1 MKRHIPILLFA
12 IISLLL
18 NTSCSKDDVTSGES
32 TEPKGSV
39 IHYSATVSDGS
50 NTRATLDGNKKY
62 IFETGDVLRI
72 TGTNISGDL
81 TLTAGAG
88 TYSAT
93 FEGNLSYSGS
103 GTPDASLEL
112 KAVLVSTSNEMSTLT
127 YEAATYPTTAIA
139 STLAEAVQKYSYFK
153 ATSTYGA
160 KSFTLNQQS
169 AFLNFTVTI
178 LDGTAT
184 GQSLDIDIKNSSA
197 TARTGTVTTATSGS
211 DIVAQFVAV
220 FPVGTTMSNASV
232 QLGSK
237 AAIPFGGST
246 ALAANK
252 IYNIKKTIYPV
263 PATFTYTGDRQTY
276 AVPAS
281 GWYTIQAYG
290 AEGGKSFTNLENG
303 DGKNNGGKGGY
314 SSISY
319 YLTKGQALSI
329 YCGGIGGDATRA
341 ASGGG
346 AAGWNGG
353 GAGGNGYASTYTGG
367 GGGGGATYVATTDLG
382 PISSSTDALYTGDFV
397 AKSGLILVAGGGGG
411 GAYNSCVAGDG
422 GGNNYNLGK
431 AADNTL
437 SDDYTKDNPSLT
449 FTGSKG
455 GDAKSGTNNDNT
467 RGGSGGH
474 GGGFK
479 ALGMLNGQ
487 YKTYAGCGGTS
498 WGNITNGTGYTTI
511 SGGAT
516 EGGNGKVII
525 SWVNSPLQGL
535 NDYNQENKDW

>member
-1 MKRHIPILLFA
+1 MKRHILILLFA

-50 NTRATLDGNKKY
+50 NTRATLDDEKKY
-62 IFETGDVLRI
+62 IFETGDILRI

-81 TLTAGAG
+81 TLKTGAG
-88 TYSAT
+88 TNSAI
-93 FEGNLSYSGS
+93 FEGDLTYTVS

-160 KSFTLNQQS
+160 KSFTLDQQS

-178 LDGTAT
+178 LDGTST
-184 GQSLDIDIKNSSA
+184 GDPLSIDINNGGTSV
-197 TARTGTVTTATSGS
+197 RTGTVTTATSGS

-263 PATFTYTGDRQTY
+263 PATFGFTGAVQTY
-276 AVPAS
+276 SVPAT

-303 DGKNNGGKGGY
+303 DDMNDGGKGGY

-353 GAGGNGYASTYTGG
+353 GAGGNGYAYTYTGG

-382 PISSSTDALYTGDFV
+382 PISSTNALYTGDFV
-397 AKSGLILVAGGGGG
+397 TKPGLILVAGGGGG
-411 GAYNSCVAGDG
+411 GAYNKCTAGAG
-422 GGNNYNLGK
+422 GGNNCNLGTR
-431 AADNTL
+431 A
-437 SDDYTKDNPSLT
+437 SDGKTSDSYMNLT
-449 FTGSKG
+449 VTGSQG
-455 GDAKSGTNNDNT
+455 GNGNNSSANEGN
-467 RGGSGGH
+467 RKGGSGGH

-479 ALGMLNGQ
+479 AVSILDGQ
-487 YKTYAGCGGTS
+487 QQTYAGFGGSS
-498 WGNITNGTGYTTI
+498 WGDTTNGTGYNSV

>member
-50 NTRATLDGNKKY
+50 NTRATLDDDKKY
-62 IFETGDVLRI
+62 IFETGDILRI

-81 TLTAGAG
+81 TLITGAG
-88 TYSAT
+88 TNSAI
-93 FEGNLSYSGS
+93 FEGDLTYTGS

-160 KSFTLNQQS
+160 KSFTLDQQS

-178 LDGTAT
+178 LDGTST
-184 GQSLDIDIKNSSA
+184 GQSLAIDINNGSA
-197 TARTGTVTTATSGS
+197 SVRTGTVTTATSGS
-211 DIVAQFVAV
+211 DIVAKFVAA

-263 PATFTYTGDRQTY
+263 PATFGFTGAVQTY
-276 AVPAS
+276 SVPAS

-290 AEGGKSFTNLENG
+290 AEGGKSFKNRSNG
-303 DGKNNGGKGGY
+303 VDMNDGGKGGY

-353 GAGGNGYASTYTGG
+353 GAGGNGCDASTTGG
-367 GGGGGATYVATTDLG
+367 GGGGGATHVAT
-382 PISSSTDALYTGDFV
+382 SSIGEITGSNNLFNHT
-397 AKSGLILVAGGGGG
+397 ANLILVAGGGGG
-411 GAYNSCVAGDG
+411 GAYNSCVAGVGGNLFNYGTRSDG
-422 GGNNYNLGK
+422 GIFDKYADGSQTKHDGSQGAVGK
-431 AADNTL
+431 TGTDADH
-437 SDDYTKDNPSLT
+437 K
-449 FTGSKG
+449 
-455 GDAKSGTNNDNT
+455 
-467 RGGSGGH
+467 RGGSGGQ
-474 GGGFK
+474 GGGFR
-479 ALGMLNGQ
+479 AITELTGQ
-487 YKTYAGCGGTS
+487 DMTYAGFGGSS
-498 WGNITNGTGYTTI
+498 WGDTTNGTGYNSV

>member
-50 NTRATLDGNKKY
+50 NTRATLDDKKKY
-62 IFETGDVLRI
+62 IFETGDILRI

-81 TLTAGAG
+81 TLTEGAG
-88 TYSAT
+88 TNSAI
-93 FEGNLSYSGS
+93 FEGDLAYTVS

-112 KAVLVSTSNEMSTLT
+112 RAVLVSTNNAMSTLT

-160 KSFTLNQQS
+160 KSFTLDQQS

-178 LDGTAT
+178 LDGTST
-184 GQSLDIDIKNSSA
+184 GDPLSIDINNGGTSV
-197 TARTGTVTTATSGS
+197 RTGTVTTATSGS
-211 DIVAQFVAV
+211 DIVAKFVAAM
-220 FPVGTTMSNASV
+220 PNGTTMSSASV

-263 PATFTYTGDRQTY
+263 PATFGFTGAVQTY
-276 AVPAS
+276 SVPAS

-290 AEGGKSFTNLENG
+290 AEGGKSFTNLEDG

-341 ASGGG
+341 DSGGG

-382 PISSSTDALYTGDFV
+382 PISSTNALYTGNFV
-397 AKSGLILVAGGGGG
+397 TKSGLILVAGGGGG
-411 GAYNSCVAGDG
+411 GAYNKCTAGAG
-422 GGNNYNLGK
+422 GGNNCNLGTR
-431 AADNTL
+431 A
-437 SDDYTKDNPSLT
+437 SDGKTSDSYMNVTV
-449 FTGSKG
+449 TGSQG
-455 GDAKSGTNNDNT
+455 GNGNT
-467 RGGSGGH
+467 SSADEGNRKGGSGGH

-479 ALGMLNGQ
+479 AIPTLSGQ
-487 YKTYAGCGGTS
+487 QYTYAGFGGSS
-498 WGNITNGTGYTTI
+498 WGDITNGTGYNSV

>member
-50 NTRATLDGNKKY
+50 NTRATLDDKKKY
-62 IFETGDVLRI
+62 IFETGDILRI

-81 TLTAGAG
+81 TLKTGAG
-88 TYSAT
+88 TNSAI
-93 FEGNLSYSGS
+93 FEGDLTYTVS

-160 KSFTLNQQS
+160 KSFTLDQQS

-178 LDGTAT
+178 LDGTST
-184 GQSLDIDIKNSSA
+184 GDPLSIDINNGGTSV
-197 TARTGTVTTATSGS
+197 RTGTVTTATSGS

-263 PATFTYTGDRQTY
+263 PATFDFTGAVQTY
-276 AVPAS
+276 SVPAS

-290 AEGGKSFTNLENG
+290 AEGGKSFTNLEDG

-353 GAGGNGYASTYTGG
+353 GAGGNGYAYTYTGG

-382 PISSSTDALYTGDFV
+382 PISSTNALYTGDFV
-397 AKSGLILVAGGGGG
+397 TKPGLILVAGGGGG
-411 GAYNSCVAGDG
+411 GAYNSCTAGAG
-422 GGNNYNLGK
+422 GGNNCNLGTR
-431 AADNTL
+431 A
-437 SDDYTKDNPSLT
+437 SDGKTSDSYMNVTV
-449 FTGSKG
+449 TGSQG
-455 GDAKSGTNNDNT
+455 GNGNNSSADDNHK

-479 ALGMLNGQ
+479 AIPTLSGQ
-487 YKTYAGCGGTS
+487 NMTYAGFGGSS
-498 WGNITNGTGYTTI
+498 WGDITNGTGYNSV

>member
-1 MKRHIPILLFA
+1 MLFA

-50 NTRATLDGNKKY
+50 STRATLDDKKKY
-62 IFETGDVLRI
+62 IFETGDILRI

-81 TLTAGAG
+81 TLKTGAG
-88 TYSAT
+88 TNSAI
-93 FEGNLSYSGS
+93 FEGDLTYTVS

-160 KSFTLNQQS
+160 KSFTLDQQS

-178 LDGTAT
+178 LDGTST
-184 GQSLDIDIKNSSA
+184 GQSLAIDINNGSA
-197 TARTGTVTTATSGS
+197 SVRTGTVTTATSGS
-211 DIVAQFVAV
+211 DIVAQFVAA

-263 PATFTYTGDRQTY
+263 PATFGFTGAVQTY
-276 AVPAS
+276 SVPAT

-341 ASGGG
+341 ESGGG

-382 PISSSTDALYTGDFV
+382 PISSTNALYTGDFV
-397 AKSGLILVAGGGGG
+397 TKPGLILVAGGGGG
-411 GAYNSCVAGDG
+411 GAYNSCTAGAG
-422 GGNNYNLGK
+422 GGNNCNLGTR
-431 AADNTL
+431 A
-437 SDDYTKDNPSLT
+437 SDGKTSDSYMNVTV
-449 FTGSKG
+449 TGSQGGKG
-455 GDAKSGTNNDNT
+455 NDSSADEGN
-467 RGGSGGH
+467 RKGGSGGH

-479 ALGMLNGQ
+479 ASPILDGQ
-487 YKTYAGCGGTS
+487 QQTYAGFGGSS
-498 WGNITNGTGYTTI
+498 WGDTTNGTGYNSV

>member
-50 NTRATLDGNKKY
+50 NTRATLDDEKKY
-62 IFETGDVLRI
+62 IFETGDILRI

-81 TLTAGAG
+81 TLITGAG
-88 TYSAT
+88 TNSAI
-93 FEGNLSYSGS
+93 FEGDLTYTGS

-160 KSFTLNQQS
+160 KSFTLDQQS

-178 LDGTAT
+178 LDGTST
-184 GQSLDIDIKNSSA
+184 GQSLAIDINNGSA
-197 TARTGTVTTATSGS
+197 SVRTGTVTTATSGS
-211 DIVAQFVAV
+211 DIVAKFVAA

-263 PATFTYTGDRQTY
+263 PATFGFTGAVQTY
-276 AVPAS
+276 SVPAS

-290 AEGGKSFTNLENG
+290 AEGGKSFKNRSNG
-303 DGKNNGGKGGY
+303 VDMNDGGKGGY

-382 PISSSTDALYTGDFV
+382 PISSTNALYTGDFV
-397 AKSGLILVAGGGGG
+397 TKPGLILVAGGGGG
-411 GAYNSCVAGDG
+411 GAYNSCTAGAG
-422 GGNNYNLGK
+422 GGNNCNLGTR
-431 AADNTL
+431 A
-437 SDDYTKDNPSLT
+437 SDGKTSDSYMNVTV
-449 FTGSKG
+449 TGSQG
-455 GDAKSGTNNDNT
+455 GNGNNSSADDNHK

-479 ALGMLNGQ
+479 AIPTLSGQ
-487 YKTYAGCGGTS
+487 NMTYAGFGGSS
-498 WGNITNGTGYTTI
+498 WGDITNGTGYNSV

>member
-1 MKRHIPILLFA
+1 MKRHILILLFA

-50 NTRATLDGNKKY
+50 NTRATLDDEKKY
-62 IFETGDVLRI
+62 IFETGDILRI

-81 TLTAGAG
+81 TLKTGAG
-88 TYSAT
+88 TNSAI
-93 FEGNLSYSGS
+93 FEGDLTYTVS

-160 KSFTLNQQS
+160 KSFTLDQQS

-178 LDGTAT
+178 LDGTST
-184 GQSLDIDIKNSSA
+184 GDPLSIDINNGGTSV
-197 TARTGTVTTATSGS
+197 RTGTVTTATSGS

-263 PATFTYTGDRQTY
+263 PATFGFTGAVQTY
-276 AVPAS
+276 SVPAT

-303 DGKNNGGKGGY
+303 DDMNDGGKGGY

-346 AAGWNGG
+346 AVGWNGG
-353 GAGGNGYASTYTGG
+353 GAGGNGYAYTYTGG

-382 PISSSTDALYTGDFV
+382 PISSTNALYTGDFV
-397 AKSGLILVAGGGGG
+397 TKPGLILVAGGGGG
-411 GAYNSCVAGDG
+411 GAYNKCTAGAG
-422 GGNNYNLGK
+422 GGNNCNLGTR
-431 AADNTL
+431 A
-437 SDDYTKDNPSLT
+437 SDGKTSDSYMNLT
-449 FTGSKG
+449 VTGSQG
-455 GDAKSGTNNDNT
+455 GNGNNSSANEGN
-467 RGGSGGH
+467 RKGGSGGH

-479 ALGMLNGQ
+479 AVSILDGQ
-487 YKTYAGCGGTS
+487 QQTYAGFGGSS
-498 WGNITNGTGYTTI
+498 WGDTTNGTGYNSV

>member
-32 TEPKGSV
+32 TESKGSV

-93 FEGNLSYSGS
+93 FEGDLTYTVS

-112 KAVLVSTSNEMSTLT
+112 KAVLVSTNNAMSTLT

-160 KSFTLNQQS
+160 KNFTLDQHS

-178 LDGTAT
+178 LDGTST
-184 GQSLDIDIKNSSA
+184 GDPLPIDINNGSA
-197 TARTGTVTTATSGS
+197 SVRTGTVTTATSGS

-281 GWYTIQAYG
+281 GGYTIQAYG
-290 AEGGKSFTNLENG
+290 AEGGKSFKNRSNG
-303 DGKNNGGKGGY
+303 DDMNDGGKGGY
-314 SSISY
+314 SAITY
-319 YLTKGQALSI
+319 NLTKGQTLYI
-329 YCGGIGGDATRA
+329 YCGGMGGNGSRNAGGIG
-341 ASGGG
+341 
-346 AAGWNGG
+346 GWNGG
-353 GAGGNGYASTYTGG
+353 GAGGNGCDASTTGG
-367 GGGGGATYVATTDLG
+367 GGGGGATHVAT
-382 PISSSTDALYTGDFV
+382 SSIGEITGSNNLFNHT
-397 AKSGLILVAGGGGG
+397 ANLILVAGGGGG
-411 GAYNSCVAGDG
+411 GAYNSCVAGVGGNLFNYGTRSDG
-422 GGNNYNLGK
+422 GIFDKYADGSQTKHDGSQGAVGK
-431 AADNTL
+431 TGIDADH
-437 SDDYTKDNPSLT
+437 K
-449 FTGSKG
+449 
-455 GDAKSGTNNDNT
+455 
-467 RGGSGGH
+467 RGGSGGQ
-474 GGGFK
+474 GGGFR
-479 ALGMLNGQ
+479 AITELTEQDM
-487 YKTYAGCGGTS
+487 TYAGFGGSS
-498 WGNITNGTGYTTI
+498 WGDTTNGTGYNSV

>member
-50 NTRATLDGNKKY
+50 NTRATLDDEKKY
-62 IFETGDVLRI
+62 IFETGDILRI

-81 TLTAGAG
+81 TLKTGAG
-88 TYSAT
+88 TNSAI
-93 FEGNLSYSGS
+93 FEGDLTYTVS

-160 KSFTLNQQS
+160 KNFTLDQHS

-178 LDGTAT
+178 LDGTST
-184 GQSLDIDIKNSSA
+184 GQSLAIDINNGSA
-197 TARTGTVTTATSGS
+197 SARTGTVTTATSGS

-263 PATFTYTGDRQTY
+263 PATFGFTGAVQTY
-276 AVPAS
+276 SVPAT

-382 PISSSTDALYTGDFV
+382 PISSTNALYTGDFV
-397 AKSGLILVAGGGGG
+397 TKPGLILVAGGGGG
-411 GAYNSCVAGDG
+411 GAYNSCTAGAG
-422 GGNNYNLGK
+422 GGNNCNLGTR
-431 AADNTL
+431 A
-437 SDDYTKDNPSLT
+437 SDGKTSDSYMNVTV
-449 FTGSKG
+449 TGSQGGNGNKG
-455 GDAKSGTNNDNT
+455 SADEGNRK
-467 RGGSGGH
+467 GGSGGH

-479 ALGMLNGQ
+479 AIPILDGQ
-487 YKTYAGCGGTS
+487 QQTYAGFGGSS
-498 WGNITNGTGYTTI
+498 WGDTTNGTGYNSV

>member
-50 NTRATLDGNKKY
+50 NTRATLDDEKKY
-62 IFETGDVLRI
+62 IFETGDILRI
-72 TGTNISGDL
+72 TGTNISGNL
-81 TLTAGAG
+81 TLITGAG
-88 TYSAT
+88 TNSAI
-93 FEGNLSYSGS
+93 FEGDLTYTGS

-112 KAVLVSTSNEMSTLT
+112 KAVLVSTSNGMSTLT

-160 KSFTLNQQS
+160 KNFTLDQQS

-178 LDGTAT
+178 LDGTST
-184 GQSLDIDIKNSSA
+184 GQSLAIDINNGSA
-197 TARTGTVTTATSGS
+197 SARTGTVTTATSGS

-220 FPVGTTMSNASV
+220 FPVGTTMSSASV

-263 PATFTYTGDRQTY
+263 PATFGFTGAVQTY
-276 AVPAS
+276 SVPAS

-303 DGKNNGGKGGY
+303 GGKNNGGKGGY

-353 GAGGNGYASTYTGG
+353 AEA
-367 GGGGGATYVATTDLG
+367 
-382 PISSSTDALYTGDFV
+382 P
-397 AKSGLILVAGGGGG
+397 
-411 GAYNSCVAGDG
+411 
-422 GGNNYNLGK
+422 
-431 AADNTL
+431 
-437 SDDYTKDNPSLT
+437 P
-449 FTGSKG
+449 
-455 GDAKSGTNNDNT
+455 
-467 RGGSGGH
+467 
-474 GGGFK
+474 
-479 ALGMLNGQ
+479 M
-487 YKTYAGCGGTS
+487 
-498 WGNITNGTGYTTI
+498 
-511 SGGAT
+511 
-516 EGGNGKVII
+516 
-525 SWVNSPLQGL
+525 
-535 NDYNQENKDW
+535 

>member
-50 NTRATLDGNKKY
+50 NTRATLDDEKKY
-62 IFETGDVLRI
+62 IFETGDILRI

-81 TLTAGAG
+81 TLKTGAG
-88 TYSAT
+88 TNSAI
-93 FEGNLSYSGS
+93 FEGDLTYTVS

-160 KSFTLNQQS
+160 KNFTLDQHS

-178 LDGTAT
+178 LDGTST
-184 GQSLDIDIKNSSA
+184 GQSLAIDINNGSA
-197 TARTGTVTTATSGS
+197 SARTGTVTTATSGS
-211 DIVAQFVAV
+211 DIVAKFVAA

-263 PATFTYTGDRQTY
+263 PATFGFTGAVQTY
-276 AVPAS
+276 SVPAT

-290 AEGGKSFTNLENG
+290 AEGGKSFTNLEIG

-353 GAGGNGYASTYTGG
+353 GAGGDGYASTYTGG

-382 PISSSTDALYTGDFV
+382 PISSTNALYTGDFV
-397 AKSGLILVAGGGGG
+397 TKPGLILVAGGGGG
-411 GAYNSCVAGDG
+411 GAYNSCTAGAG
-422 GGNNYNLGK
+422 GGNNCNLGTR
-431 AADNTL
+431 A
-437 SDDYTKDNPSLT
+437 SDGKTSDSYMNVTV
-449 FTGSKG
+449 TGSQG
-455 GDAKSGTNNDNT
+455 GNGNNSSADDNHK

-479 ALGMLNGQ
+479 AIPTLSGQ
-487 YKTYAGCGGTS
+487 NMTYAGFGGSS
-498 WGNITNGTGYTTI
+498 WGDITNGTGYNSV

>member
-1 MKRHIPILLFA
+1 MKRHISILLFA

-50 NTRATLDGNKKY
+50 NTRATLDDEKKY
-62 IFETGDVLRI
+62 IFETGDILRI

-81 TLTAGAG
+81 TLKTGAG
-88 TYSAT
+88 TNSAI
-93 FEGNLSYSGS
+93 FEGDLTYTVS

-160 KSFTLNQQS
+160 KNFTLDQHS

-290 AEGGKSFTNLENG
+290 AEGGKSFTNLEDG

-382 PISSSTDALYTGDFV
+382 PISSTNALYTGDFV
-397 AKSGLILVAGGGGG
+397 TKPGLILVAGGGGG
-411 GAYNSCVAGDG
+411 GAYNSCTAGAG
-422 GGNNYNLGK
+422 GGNNCNLGTR
-431 AADNTL
+431 A
-437 SDDYTKDNPSLT
+437 SDGATSASYTNVT
-449 FTGSKG
+449 VTGSQG
-455 GDAKSGTNNDNT
+455 GDGNNSSADDNHK

-479 ALGMLNGQ
+479 AIPTLSSGQ
-487 YKTYAGCGGTS
+487 QYTYAGFGGSS
-498 WGNITNGTGYTTI
+498 WGDTTNGTGYNSV

>member
-50 NTRATLDGNKKY
+50 NTRATLDDEKKY
-62 IFETGDVLRI
+62 IFETGDILRI

-81 TLTAGAG
+81 TLTEGAG
-88 TYSAT
+88 TNSAI
-93 FEGNLSYSGS
+93 FEGDLTYTVS

-160 KSFTLNQQS
+160 KNFTLDQHS

-178 LDGTAT
+178 LDGTST
-184 GQSLDIDIKNSSA
+184 GQSLAIDINNGSA
-197 TARTGTVTTATSGS
+197 SARTGSVTTATSGS

-220 FPVGTTMSNASV
+220 FPVGTTMSDASV

-263 PATFTYTGDRQTY
+263 PATFGFTGAVQTY
-276 AVPAS
+276 SVPAT

-382 PISSSTDALYTGDFV
+382 PISSTNALYTGDFV
-397 AKSGLILVAGGGGG
+397 TKPGLILVAGGGGG
-411 GAYNSCVAGDG
+411 GAYNSCTAGAG
-422 GGNNYNLGK
+422 GGNNCNLGTR
-431 AADNTL
+431 A
-437 SDDYTKDNPSLT
+437 SDGKTSDSYMNVTV
-449 FTGSKG
+449 TGSQGGNGNKG
-455 GDAKSGTNNDNT
+455 SADEGNRK
-467 RGGSGGH
+467 GGSGGH

-479 ALGMLNGQ
+479 AIPTLSSGQ
-487 YKTYAGCGGTS
+487 QYTYAGFGGSS
-498 WGNITNGTGYTTI
+498 WGDTTNGTGYNSV

>member
-50 NTRATLDGNKKY
+50 NTRATLDDEKKY
-62 IFETGDVLRI
+62 IFETGDILRI

-81 TLTAGAG
+81 TLKTGAG
-88 TYSAT
+88 TNSAI
-93 FEGNLSYSGS
+93 FEGDLTYTVS

-112 KAVLVSTSNEMSTLT
+112 KAVLVSTSNKMSTLT

-160 KSFTLNQQS
+160 KNFTLDQHS

-178 LDGTAT
+178 LDGTST
-184 GQSLDIDIKNSSA
+184 GQSLAIDINNGSA
-197 TARTGTVTTATSGS
+197 SARTGTVTTATSGS
-211 DIVAQFVAV
+211 DIVAKFVAA

-263 PATFTYTGDRQTY
+263 PATFGFTGAVQTY
-276 AVPAS
+276 SVPAT

-382 PISSSTDALYTGDFV
+382 PISSTNALYTGDFV
-397 AKSGLILVAGGGGG
+397 TKPGLILVAGGGGG
-411 GAYNSCVAGDG
+411 GAYNSCTAGAG
-422 GGNNYNLGK
+422 GGNNCNLGTR
-431 AADNTL
+431 A
-437 SDDYTKDNPSLT
+437 SDGKTSDSYMNVTV
-449 FTGSKG
+449 TGSQGGKG
-455 GDAKSGTNNDNT
+455 NDSSANESNKK
-467 RGGSGGH
+467 GGSGGH

-479 ALGMLNGQ
+479 AIPTLSGQ
-487 YKTYAGCGGTS
+487 QYTYAGFGGSS
-498 WGNITNGTGYTTI
+498 WGDTTNGTGYNSV

>member
-1 MKRHIPILLFA
+1 MKRHIPILFFA

-50 NTRATLDGNKKY
+50 NTRATLDDEKKY
-62 IFETGDVLRI
+62 IFETGDILRI

-81 TLTAGAG
+81 TLKTGAG
-88 TYSAT
+88 TNSAI
-93 FEGNLSYSGS
+93 FEGDLTYTGS

-112 KAVLVSTSNEMSTLT
+112 KAVLVSTSNKMSTLT

-160 KSFTLNQQS
+160 KSFTLDQQS

-178 LDGTAT
+178 LDGTST
-184 GQSLDIDIKNSSA
+184 GDPLSIDINNGGTSV
-197 TARTGTVTTATSGS
+197 RTGTVTTATSGS
-211 DIVAQFVAV
+211 DIVAKFVAV
-220 FPVGTTMSNASV
+220 FPVGTTMSDASV
-232 QLGSK
+232 QLGGK

-263 PATFTYTGDRQTY
+263 PATFGFTGAVQTY
-276 AVPAS
+276 SVPAT

-303 DGKNNGGKGGY
+303 GGKNNGGKGGY

-382 PISSSTDALYTGDFV
+382 HISSTNALYTGDFV
-397 AKSGLILVAGGGGG
+397 TKPGLILVAGGGGG
-411 GAYNSCVAGDG
+411 GAYNSCTAGAG
-422 GGNNYNLGK
+422 GGNNCNLGTR
-431 AADNTL
+431 A
-437 SDDYTKDNPSLT
+437 SDGKTSDSYMNVTV
-449 FTGSKG
+449 TGSQG
-455 GDAKSGTNNDNT
+455 GNGNNSSADAVNRK
-467 RGGSGGH
+467 GGSGGH

-479 ALGMLNGQ
+479 AIPILDGQ
-487 YKTYAGCGGTS
+487 QQTYAGFGGSS
-498 WGNITNGTGYTTI
+498 WGDTTNGTGYNSV

>member
-50 NTRATLDGNKKY
+50 NTRATLDDKKKY
-62 IFETGDVLRI
+62 IFETGDILRI

-81 TLTAGAG
+81 TLTEGAG
-88 TYSAT
+88 TGSAT
-93 FEGNLSYSGS
+93 FEGDLTYTVS

-160 KSFTLNQQS
+160 KSFTLDQQS

-178 LDGTAT
+178 LDGTST
-184 GQSLDIDIKNSSA
+184 GDPLSIDINNGGTSV
-197 TARTGTVTTATSGS
+197 RTGTVTTATSGS

-263 PATFTYTGDRQTY
+263 PATFGFTGAVQTY
-276 AVPAS
+276 SVPAT

-290 AEGGKSFTNLENG
+290 AEGGKSFTNLATG

-314 SSISY
+314 SAITY
-319 YLTKGQALSI
+319 NLTKGQTLYI
-329 YCGGIGGDATRA
+329 YCGGMGGNGSRNAGGIG
-341 ASGGG
+341 
-346 AAGWNGG
+346 GWNGG

-382 PISSSTDALYTGDFV
+382 LISSTNALYTGDFV
-397 AKSGLILVAGGGGG
+397 TNPGLILVAGGGGG
-411 GAYNSCVAGDG
+411 GAYNSCTAGAG
-422 GGNNYNLGK
+422 GGNNCNLGTR
-431 AADNTL
+431 A
-437 SDDYTKDNPSLT
+437 SDGKTSDSYMNVTV
-449 FTGSKG
+449 TGSQG
-455 GDAKSGTNNDNT
+455 GDGNNSSADDNHK

-479 ALGMLNGQ
+479 AIPILDGQ
-487 YKTYAGCGGTS
+487 QQTYAGFGGSS
-498 WGNITNGTGYTTI
+498 WGDTTNGTGYNSV

-525 SWVNSPLQGL
+525 SWGNSPLQGL

>member
-50 NTRATLDGNKKY
+50 NTRATLNDGKKY
-62 IFETGDVLRI
+62 IFETGDILRI

-81 TLTAGAG
+81 TLTEGAG
-88 TYSAT
+88 TNSAI
-93 FEGNLSYSGS
+93 FEGDLTYTVS

-112 KAVLVSTSNEMSTLT
+112 NAVLVSTNNAMSALT

-160 KSFTLNQQS
+160 KSFTLDQQS

-178 LDGTAT
+178 LDGTST
-184 GQSLDIDIKNSSA
+184 GQSLSIDINNGGTSV
-197 TARTGTVTTATSGS
+197 RTGTVTTATSGS

-290 AEGGKSFTNLENG
+290 AEGGKSFTNLEDG

-341 ASGGG
+341 DSGGG

-382 PISSSTDALYTGDFV
+382 PISSTNALYTGNFV
-397 AKSGLILVAGGGGG
+397 TKSGLILVAGGGGG
-411 GAYNSCVAGDG
+411 GAYNKCTAGAG
-422 GGNNYNLGK
+422 GGNNCNLGTR
-431 AADNTL
+431 A
-437 SDDYTKDNPSLT
+437 SDGKTSDSYMNVTV
-449 FTGSKG
+449 TGSQG
-455 GDAKSGTNNDNT
+455 GNGNT
-467 RGGSGGH
+467 SSADEGNRKGGSGGH

-479 ALGMLNGQ
+479 AIPTLSGQ
-487 YKTYAGCGGTS
+487 QYTYAGFGGSS
-498 WGNITNGTGYTTI
+498 WGDTTNGTGYNSV

>member
-50 NTRATLDGNKKY
+50 NTRATLDDKKKY
-62 IFETGDVLRI
+62 IFETGDILRI

-81 TLTAGAG
+81 TLKTGAG
-88 TYSAT
+88 TNSAI
-93 FEGNLSYSGS
+93 FEGDLTYTVS

-112 KAVLVSTSNEMSTLT
+112 KAVLVSTSNKMSTLT

-160 KSFTLNQQS
+160 KNFTLDQHS

-178 LDGTAT
+178 LDGTST
-184 GQSLDIDIKNSSA
+184 GQSLAIDINNGNAS
-197 TARTGTVTTATSGS
+197 ARTGTVTTATSGS
-211 DIVAQFVAV
+211 DIVAKFVAA

-263 PATFTYTGDRQTY
+263 PTTFTYTGDRQTY

-290 AEGGKSFTNLENG
+290 AEGGKSFTNLGSG

-382 PISSSTDALYTGDFV
+382 LISSTNALYTGDFV
-397 AKSGLILVAGGGGG
+397 TKPGLILVAGGGGG
-411 GAYNSCVAGDG
+411 GAYNNCTAGAG
-422 GGNNYNLGK
+422 GGNNCNLGTR
-431 AADNTL
+431 A
-437 SDDYTKDNPSLT
+437 SDGKTSDSYMNVTV
-449 FTGSKG
+449 TGSQG
-455 GDAKSGTNNDNT
+455 GNGNNSSADEGNR

-479 ALGMLNGQ
+479 AIPSLSGQ
-487 YKTYAGCGGTS
+487 VQSYAGFGGSS
-498 WGNITNGTGYTTI
+498 WGDTTNGTGYNSV